1 MRAIVIHAPKDLRVE
16 DHASLDPGPGQVR
29 IRIRNGGICGSDLH
43 YYQHGGFGAVRL
55 REPMVL
61 GHEVAGTIDALG
73 EGVSHLALGAGVA
86 VNPSLP
92 CGACR
97 FCLAG
102 QPNHC
107 LDMRFYGS
115 AMRLPHVQGGFAET
129 LVCETARAVVAG
141 PLMGARV
148 LVTGAGPIGT
158 LAVAVARHAGAR
170 EIVVTDLLS
179 TPLLTARRMG
189 ADRTV
194 AVSEDPDALR
204 GYAVDK
210 GYFDAVFEASGSAAA
225 LKTAIEVARPG
236 ATIVQLGLGGDVTL
250 PLSALVAKEIA
261 LRGTFRF
268 QDEFPLAV
276 ELLGRGAIDPMPL
289 LTATLPAAEAVA
301 AFELAG
307 DRSRAMKV
315 QLAF

>member
-1 MRAIVIHAPKDLRVE
+1 MRSPAR
-16 DHASLDPGPGQVR
+16 SR
-29 IRIRNGGICGSDLH
+29 RW
-43 YYQHGGFGAVRL
+43 
-55 REPMVL
+55 
-61 GHEVAGTIDALG
+61 G

-129 LVCETARAVVAG
+129 LVCEAARAVVLPDGMDTTLAAFAEPLSVCLHAAKQAG

-179 TPLLTARRMG
+179 DAA
-189 ADRTV
+189 ADRAADGRRPHRQPSPRTPTRC
-194 AVSEDPDALR
+194 AATPWTRDISTWCSR
-204 GYAVDK
+204 R
-210 GYFDAVFEASGSAAA
+210 AAA
-225 LKTAIEVARPG
+225 PR
-236 ATIVQLGLGGDVTL
+236 
-250 PLSALVAKEIA
+250 
-261 LRGTFRF
+261 R
-268 QDEFPLAV
+268 
-276 ELLGRGAIDPMPL
+276 
-289 LTATLPAAEAVA
+289 
-301 AFELAG
+301 
-307 DRSRAMKV
+307 
-315 QLAF
+315 